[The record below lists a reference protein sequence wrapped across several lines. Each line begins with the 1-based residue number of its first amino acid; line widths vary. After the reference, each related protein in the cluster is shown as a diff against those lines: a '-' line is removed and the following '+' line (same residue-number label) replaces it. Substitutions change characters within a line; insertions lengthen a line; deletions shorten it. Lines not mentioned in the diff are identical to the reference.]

1 MVFPKT
7 ASLLT
12 GNTACMSRLPLVI
25 TGLSHHHGRQTV
37 LDRIDLTIAAG
48 ERVAVLGASGAGKST
63 LLQIVAGLQ
72 KPSAGAVTIGG
83 RVVDR
88 PLSGVTLMLQRPALL
103 PWATVRENIEL
114 GLRFSGLTK
123 REPAK
128 ARARATALLE
138 QIGLSDRADALP
150 SHLSGGQQQRV
161 ALARALAPEPGV
173 LLLDEPFSALDIG
186 TREAL
191 RADVLRL
198 VESLGATLLLV
209 SHDFGDAEALCTRVV
224 RLGGRPGRIVSD
236 AALGE
241 AADRT
246 HAA

>member
-1 MVFPKT
+1 
-7 ASLLT
+7 
-12 GNTACMSRLPLVI
+12 MSRLPLVI
-25 TGLSHHHGRQTV
+25 SDLSHHHGRQTV

-63 LLQIVAGLQ
+63 LLQIVAGLL
-72 KPSAGAVTIGG
+72 KPTAGAVSVGG

-88 PLSGVTLMLQRPALL
+88 PLPGVTLMLQRPALL
-103 PWATVRENIEL
+103 PWASVRENIEL
-114 GLRFSGLTK
+114 GLRFSGLAK
-123 REPAK
+123 REPEK
-128 ARARATALLE
+128 ARARATTLLE

-150 SHLSGGQQQRV
+150 AQLSGGQQQRV

-186 TREAL
+186 TRAAL

-198 VESLGATLLLV
+198 VQSLGATLLLV

-224 RLGGRPGRIVSD
+224 HLGGRPGRIVSD

-241 AADRT
+241 HVDQTGALNFADQTDAA
-246 HAA
+246 

>member
-1 MVFPKT
+1 
-7 ASLLT
+7 
-12 GNTACMSRLPLVI
+12 MSRLPLVI

-37 LDRIDLTIAAG
+37 LDGIDLTIAAG

-63 LLQIVAGLQ
+63 LLQIVAGLL
-72 KPSAGAVTIGG
+72 KPAAGAVTVGG

-88 PLSGVTLMLQRPALL
+88 PLPGVTLMLQRPALL
-103 PWATVRENIEL
+103 PWASVRENIEL
-114 GLRFSGLTK
+114 GLRFSGLAK
-123 REPAK
+123 REPEK
-128 ARARATALLE
+128 VRARVATLLE
-138 QIGLSDRADALP
+138 QINLSDRADALP
-150 SHLSGGQQQRV
+150 SQLSGGQQQRV

-186 TREAL
+186 TREVL

-198 VESLGATLLLV
+198 AERLGATLLLV

-236 AALGE
+236 VSLGDH
-241 AADRT
+241 ADRT
-246 HAA
+246 DSPNFVAQTDAA

>member
-1 MVFPKT
+1 
-7 ASLLT
+7 
-12 GNTACMSRLPLVI
+12 MSRLPLVI
-25 TGLSHHHGRQTV
+25 SGLSHFHGRQTV
-37 LDRIDLTIAAG
+37 LDQIDITIAAG

-63 LLQIVAGLQ
+63 LLQIVAGLL
-72 KPSAGAVTIGG
+72 KPSAGVVTVGG
-83 RVVDR
+83 RVVDG
-88 PLSGVTLMLQRPALL
+88 PLPGVTLMLQRAALL

-123 REPAK
+123 RDPTK
-128 ARARATALLE
+128 VRARVTTLLE
-138 QIGLSDRADALP
+138 QIDLADRADALP
-150 SHLSGGQQQRV
+150 SQLSGGQQQRV

-186 TREAL
+186 TRAVL

-198 VESLGATLLLV
+198 AERLGATLLLV

-236 AALGE
+236 VAL
-241 AADRT
+241 AD
-246 HAA
+246 HAAQTAAA